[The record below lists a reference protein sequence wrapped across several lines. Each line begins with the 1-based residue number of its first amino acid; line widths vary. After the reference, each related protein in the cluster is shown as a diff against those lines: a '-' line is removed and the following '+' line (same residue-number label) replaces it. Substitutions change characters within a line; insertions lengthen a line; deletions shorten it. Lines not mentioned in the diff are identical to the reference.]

1 MIFLCRW
8 NHSLGRSND
17 TRGMS
22 LSNGTSGARMLVL
35 VASKAVF
42 DVDGLTASARSK
54 RLPISSMISYKF
66 LLARAM

>member
-1 MIFLCRW
+1 
-8 NHSLGRSND
+8 
-17 TRGMS
+17 MS
-22 LSNGTSGARMLVL
+22 MESFARTIERYSWHVTVYGTSGARMLVF